1 VGGRDSLTLRRL
13 TTRAGGSILS
23 SVVGA
28 DGEEDHDF
36 GGEGEREKIDKSE
49 LASL

>member
-1 VGGRDSLTLRRL
+1 LTSRRL
-13 TTRAGGSILS
+13 ATRAGDSMLP

-36 GGEGEREKIDKSE
+36 GGEGEREKVDRSE

>member
-1 VGGRDSLTLRRL
+1 MTLRRL
-13 TTRAGGSILS
+13 TTLVGGLILP

-36 GGEGEREKIDKSE
+36 GGEGDREKVDRSE